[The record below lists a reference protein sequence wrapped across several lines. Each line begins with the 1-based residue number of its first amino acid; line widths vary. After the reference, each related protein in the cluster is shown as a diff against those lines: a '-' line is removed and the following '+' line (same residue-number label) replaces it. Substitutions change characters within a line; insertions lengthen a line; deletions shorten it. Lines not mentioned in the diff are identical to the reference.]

1 MISIN
6 TIELS
11 DLEQYASLYE
21 ELFGSKTN
29 LYQLEKMIIKI
40 SSNPDYILIKA
51 IDDNKQLLGSVMG
64 ITCIDTVGEC
74 QPFMVL
80 ENLVV
85 SEKSR
90 RQGVG
95 KKLVSYIE
103 ELARKRNCYFIML
116 MSLAKRKEAHMFY
129 ESIGYSKKIS
139 QGLKKYLWLIV

>member
-1 MISIN
+1 MKLIK
-6 TIELS
+6 TIELL
-11 DLEQYASLYE
+11 DLEEYAALCD

-29 LYQLEKMIIKI
+29 RVQLEIMVKKI
-40 SSNPDYILIKA
+40 ATNPDYILVGIR
-51 IDDNKQLLGSVMG
+51 DDKKQLLGSVMG

-80 ENLVV
+80 DNLVV

-103 ELARKRNCYFIML
+103 ECARERNCYFVML
-116 MSLAKRKEAHMFY
+116 MSLAKRKEAHIFY
-129 ESIGYSKKIS
+129 ESIGYSKS
-139 QGLKKYLWLIV
+139 LAQGFKKYL